1 MGAPL
6 PINRYRNALRK
17 RRVHWVNNQ
26 RIRNMAEQVEQN
38 APPNANHDPVIVFN
52 ASTRLSG
59 LSLNAAYSL
68 LTSWSLRLAGVP
80 VVHFAC
86 RSGMSRCV
94 LGTNREDV
102 YKALPCQ
109 ECIAQSEVNYSA
121 GQRVWFTYQPDTDLE
136 RLVRKLGVEELTGF
150 TYQDFPLG
158 DLVLPSIRW
167 VLRCHHLA
175 DDAATR
181 YLYQE
186 FIKSAWSVAYQFKNL
201 VEQSHPAA
209 VLIFN
214 GMFFPEATARW
225 VARSRG
231 VRVVS
236 HEVGLRPFTGFF
248 TTGDATAYPIHI
260 PDDYQLSAAQ
270 NARLDAYLE
279 QRFQGNFTMAGV
291 QFWPEIQSLS
301 PVFLAKAKEFKQVV
315 PVFTNVIFDTSQ
327 GHANV
332 VYPHMFAWLDD
343 VLEIIRNHPE
353 TLFVIR
359 AHPDESRPGKA
370 SRESVA
376 DWIQKNRVNDEANVW
391 FVSSEAYFSS
401 YELIQ
406 RSKFVMV
413 YNSTIGLEASVMG
426 APVLCAGKARF
437 TQLETVFSPKTSQE
451 FRQTAEEFL
460 GADRIDVPLSFQ
472 INARRFLHYQLF
484 RTSLSFEDY
493 LEEDGVWQ
501 GYVAL
506 KPFPVTA
513 LMPDNSETLGII
525 VDGILT
531 GRPFLLESGV

>member
-6 PINRYRNALRK
+6 SINRYKSALRR

-26 RIRNMAEQVEQN
+26 RIQSFAQLVEQN
-38 APPNANHDPVIVFN
+38 APQNGDHAPVILFN

-68 LTSWSLRLAGVP
+68 LSGWALRLAGVP

-86 RSGMSRCV
+86 QSGMSRCV
-94 LGTNREDV
+94 LGTNRDDV
-102 YKALPCQ
+102 QAALPCQ
-109 ECIAQSEVNYSA
+109 ECIAQSEVNYNA
-121 GQRVWFTYQPDTDLE
+121 GQQDWFTYQPDADLE
-136 RLVRKLGVEELTGF
+136 GLINGLSVEELTGF
-150 TYQDFPLG
+150 EYRGYPLG
-158 DLVLPSIRW
+158 DLVLPTIRW
-167 VLRCHHLA
+167 VLRRHHLV
-175 DDAATR
+175 DDEATR
-181 YLYQE
+181 FLYRE
-186 FIKSAWSVAYQFKNL
+186 FVKSAWSVAFQFEEL
-201 VEQSHPAA
+201 VERVHPQA
-209 VLIFN
+209 VLVFN
-214 GMFFPEATARW
+214 GMFFPEGTARW
-225 VARSRG
+225 IARSRG
-231 VRVVS
+231 VRVIS

-248 TTGDATAYPIHI
+248 TTGEATAYPIHI
-260 PDDYQLSAAQ
+260 PEDYQLSPAQ
-270 NARLDAYLE
+270 NAQLDEYLE

-301 PVFLAKAKEFKQVV
+301 PVFLAKAEKFKQIV

-343 VLEIIRNHPE
+343 VYKVIKSHPE

-376 DWIQKNRVNDEANVW
+376 DWILKNRVDAEENVL
-391 FVSSEAYFSS
+391 FVGSEAYFSS

-426 APVLCAGKARF
+426 VPVLCGGKARF
-437 TQLETVFSPKTSQE
+437 TQLETVFFPKAPDE
-451 FRQTAEEFL
+451 YRQTAREFL
-460 GADRIDVPLSFQ
+460 DADQIHVPAFFQ
-472 INARRFLHYQLF
+472 TNARRFLYYQLF

-501 GYVAL
+501 GYVTL
-506 KPFPVTA
+506 KPFLVEDLKPE
-513 LMPDNSETLGII
+513 NSETFRII
-525 VDGILT
+525 VDGILADKS
-531 GRPFLLESGV
+531 FLYD